1 MSMLTRLAVALA
13 FCVGL
18 GATSVLAGP
27 ADEQARTVLQATGVQ
42 GGLIVHLGC
51 GDPSTSSGQAGKLTA
66 ALRAGEGYLVHGLD
80 ADAANV
86 AAARAYIQAQGLYG
100 PVSVDRFDGRRLPY
114 VDNLVR
120 LVVADDLG
128 KVPMAEV
135 MRVLAPNGVAYVGGK
150 KTIKPWPKEIDEWGH
165 LLYDA
170 SGNPAGGDQRV
181 GPPRHIQWECGPRWS
196 RSHENMSS
204 VSAVVSA
211 GGRIFT
217 IMDEGPPGSMYH
229 SAKWFL
235 TARDAFS
242 GVALWRKP
250 LDRWQTSRYP
260 LKWGPFQLPR
270 RLVALNDTVYVTLG
284 VDRGVSEIRAATGE
298 VLRTFEGTEA
308 TEEILHVQGKLVLL
322 VNNAKGP
329 LSFDAARHGKKP
341 ATNAPGNP
349 GLTVRVH
356 GDRSVVAVDLDSG
369 KTLWKR
375 QAGNVTPLTLAAAD
389 GRVFFHADKHIHG
402 LDLAGG
408 KPLWQAELDGRTPYS
423 ANSGPALLI
432 HDDVLCFGE
441 TDCLTALSVRDG
453 KTMWAVKGM
462 ISRCIAPVSIC
473 VIDDVVWAPRSM
485 SWDTNAGFK
494 SGKPSGSFLGYDLRT
509 GRKKHDLP
517 IDVSQDIGVMHH
529 HCHMP
534 KTTGKYLLTA
544 WTGTEFVDTTTGKMY
559 AHHWV
564 RGACLN
570 GILPANGLLYA
581 PPNPCACYP
590 EAKRPG
596 FQALAPARTP
606 DQASEQ
612 TGTRLDKGPAY
623 SKSRNPGTSSV
634 TEKDWPTHRHDA
646 QRSGAAGSSVPSGA
660 KQLWQTRLGGM
671 LTQPV
676 IAGGKM
682 FVASVDTQT
691 VHALDADNGR
701 PIWSYQAGG
710 RIDSSPTWY
719 NGMVLFG
726 ARDGHVY
733 NVNAETGE
741 LIWRFRAAR
750 SGRLI
755 VSRDRLESAW
765 PVPGNVLIL
774 NDPSTGSGQATAY
787 FVAGKSSFLD
797 GGLWLYRVN
806 PRTGEKLSETCVYS
820 LDSEG
825 RQPRVRGKALRG
837 LEMPGALPDVLS
849 SDGKYVYLR
858 HRAFDLEGKVVEHPG
873 GNHIFAAGGFL
884 DGTWFHR
891 APWTYG
897 RGYITSRSGGGQGQ
911 GGGARIMVM
920 DDQRLFYYGRAAAV
934 PQNQRYGEKYF
945 LSSSKRGKASP
956 STAVD
961 AAPQRERRGKPQ
973 PAAAVPGAA
982 WSNASAMHV
991 RAMVLADQTLFV
1003 AGPKGNWMGSADVYE
1018 GRNSVVL
1025 AAVSAS
1031 NGKTITESRLS
1042 ASPVF
1047 DGMAA
1052 AGGKLYLSLTDGSII
1067 CLGGK

>member
-1 MSMLTRLAVALA
+1 MKRRNWIVWSMAVVCAVAVA
-13 FCVGL
+13 
-18 GATSVLAGP
+18 GARAES
-27 ADEQARTVLQATGVQ
+27 AREILDTAGVQ
-42 GGLIVHLGC
+42 GGLIVQINC
-51 GDPSTSSGQAGKLTA
+51 GDGKLTA
-66 ALRAGEGYLVHGLD
+66 ALRAGDGYLVHGLD
-80 ADAANV
+80 TDAKNV
-86 AAARAYIQAQGLYG
+86 VAARAHIRSRGLYG
-100 PVSVDRFDGRRLPY
+100 PVSVDPFDGRRLPY

-120 LVVADDLG
+120 LVVAESLG

-135 MRVLAPNGVAYVGGK
+135 LRVLAPNGVAYVGGT
-150 KTIKPWPKEIDEWGH
+150 KTVKPWPKQIDEWGQF
-165 LLYDA
+165 LYDA
-170 SGNPAGGDQRV
+170 SGNPVGGDRRV
-181 GPPRHIQWECGPRWS
+181 GPPRHIQWECGPRWG

-217 IMDEGPPGSMYH
+217 IMDEGPPGSIYH
-229 SAKWFL
+229 SSKWLL

-242 GVALWRKP
+242 GVALWKKP

-260 LKWGPFQLPR
+260 LKFGPFQLPR
-270 RLVALNDTVYVTLG
+270 RLIARGDTIYVTLG
-284 VDRGVSEIRAATGE
+284 IDRGVSEINAATGE
-298 VLRTFEGTEA
+298 VLRTFEGTES
-308 TEEILHVQGKLVLL
+308 TEEILYVQGKLVLL

-329 LSFDAARHGKKP
+329 LSFDAARHGKKHG
-341 ATNAPGNP
+341 TNAPGTR
-349 GLTVRVH
+349 GLTVRVR

-389 GRVFFHADKHIHG
+389 GRAFFHANKHVHC
-402 LDLAGG
+402 LDLAKG
-408 KPLWQAELDGRTPYS
+408 KPLWQAELGGRTSYT
-423 ANSGPALLI
+423 AMSGPALLV

-441 TDCLTALSVRDG
+441 TDRLTAVSVRDG
-453 KTMWAVKGM
+453 KTLWTVKGM

-485 SWDTNAGFK
+485 SWDTNEGYK
-494 SGKPSGSFLGYDLRT
+494 SGKPSGTFLGYDLLT
-509 GRKKHDLP
+509 GRKKHDLK

-529 HCHMP
+529 RCHMP
-534 KTTGKYLLTA
+534 KAAGKYLLTA

-590 EAKRPG
+590 EAKRSG
-596 FQALAPARTP
+596 FQALAPARSP

-612 TGTRLDKGPAY
+612 TGTRLERGPAY
-623 SKSRNPGTSSV
+623 GKSRNPRTSSV
-634 TEKDWPTHRHDA
+634 TKKDWPTHRHDA
-646 QRSGAAGSSVPSGA
+646 LRSGATGTSVPSTV
-660 KQLWQTRLGGM
+660 KQLWQARLGGK

-676 IAGGKM
+676 IAGGRL
-682 FVASVDTQT
+682 FVASVETHT
-691 VHALDADNGR
+691 VHALDADDGR
-701 PIWSYQAGG
+701 SIWSYQAGG
-710 RIDSSPTWY
+710 RIDSSPTCY

-726 ARDGHVY
+726 SRDGYVY
-733 NVNAETGE
+733 SVDAETGE

-750 SGRLI
+750 NDRLM
-755 VSRDRLESAW
+755 VSYDRLESAW

-774 NDPSTGSGQATAY
+774 NPSTGSGQATAY

-797 GGLWLYRVN
+797 GGLWFYRVN
-806 PRTGEKLSETCVYS
+806 PQTGEKLSETCVYS

-825 RQPRVRGKALRG
+825 RQPRVRGKAVHG
-837 LEMPGALPDVLS
+837 LEMSGALPDVLS

-858 HRAFDLEGKVVEHPG
+858 HLAFDLEGQVVEHPG
-873 GNHIFAAGGFL
+873 GNHIFAATGFL
-884 DGTWFHR
+884 DDNWFHR
-891 APWTYG
+891 SFWSYG
-897 RGYITSRSGGGQGQ
+897 RGPITARSGVGQGQ

-920 DDQRLFYYGRAAAV
+920 NDQRLFYYGRAKAV

-945 LSSSKRGKASP
+945 LSSSKRAKASP
-956 STAVD
+956 SKAVK
-961 AAPQRERRGKPQ
+961 ATPQRKRRGKPQ
-973 PAAAVPGAA
+973 PAAAVSGAV
-982 WSNASAMHV
+982 WSNASSMHV
-991 RAMVLADQTLFV
+991 RAMLLADQTLFV

-1018 GRNSVVL
+1018 GRSGVAL
-1025 AAVSAS
+1025 TAVSAS
-1031 NGKTITESRLS
+1031 GGKTITERQLS

-1052 AGGKLYLSLTDGSII
+1052 AGGRLYLSLTDGSII